1 MGLLAAAPSSAQE
14 IVELPPEDRWLES
27 RFEEVYRLGSLEA
40 AEDWERFGSIRRVG
54 FDGAGKLY
62 VLDRMAR
69 RIFVVGP
76 GGKLQHTLGGPGE
89 GPGEFRTPRGLAV
102 MRDGRV
108 VIADMG
114 GFVYHIFGTDGEYE
128 HRVRMAPESGVVIL
142 TEYMPDPGGE
152 AVIAAVGGQML
163 RLRMAVRGQRPA
175 EPTTLPIERLLLT
188 GDVVV
193 RDTVVEGWLAPGG
206 EPLATGLPER
216 HVFGPRMLLG
226 VLPDGSVAFSDS
238 SAYAIKIARTGIGVW
253 RILRRALQ
261 PIPVTRRMIETEKA
275 RQRERLEITPPMF
288 RQEERQRIDN
298 LPFSEEFAIVR
309 ALRTGWDGEIW
320 VQRHGKEPTDDKGP
334 IDVLTMDG
342 RYLGSY
348 PAGAI
353 EMPDAFG
360 PDGLVAFIEK
370 VEFDVETVV
379 VKRLARSRGG

>member
-14 IVELPPEDRWLES
+14 IVELPPEDRWLEN
-27 RFEEVYRLGSLEA
+27 RFEEVYRIGSLEA
-40 AEDWERFGSIRRVG
+40 ADDWERFGSIRRVG

-62 VLDRMAR
+62 VLDNMAK

-114 GFVYHIFGTDGEYE
+114 DLAYHIFGTDGEYE
-128 HRVRMAPESGVVIL
+128 DRVRMAPESGVVIL

-163 RLRMAVRGQRPA
+163 TITGVGRQPA
-175 EPTTLPIERLLLT
+175 EHTSLPIERLLLT
-188 GDVVV
+188 GDVVA

-261 PIPVTRRMIETEKA
+261 PIPVTGRMIETEKA
-275 RQRERLEITPPMF
+275 RQRKILTITPPMF
-288 RQEERQRIDN
+288 RQYERQRIAN

-320 VQRHGKEPTDDKGP
+320 VQRHGEEPTDDKGP

-342 RYLGSY
+342 RYLGTY
-348 PAGAI
+348 RAGAI

-379 VKRLARSRGG
+379 VKRLARSSRGG